1 MRLCLHGCRYKRL
14 WETSLRGSLTSSTL
28 KGWHNTSTLMYLT
41 YVTLVIHLLVCT
53 RPLFFVGMKVFKEF
67 EICDVL
73 DIEETV
79 LASWLKLME
88 RHYHQQNTY
97 HNSTHAADVL
107 QATTYFVNNLQ
118 DYLVSQGVSVTVW
131 SVYNYFIVDHGACR
145 RCWNGL
151 R

>member
-1 MRLCLHGCRYKRL
+1 
-14 WETSLRGSLTSSTL
+14 
-28 KGWHNTSTLMYLT
+28 MYHFSKCT
-41 YVTLVIHLLVCT
+41 THTHLFCT

-67 EICDVL
+67 EICDIL

-88 RHYHQQNTY
+88 RHYHQQNSY

-118 DYLVSQGVSVTVW
+118 DYLVSQGVSLRKL
-131 SVYNYFIVDHGACR
+131 SLYNYFIKDLGDCR
-145 RCWNGL
+145 KCWSGL

>member
-1 MRLCLHGCRYKRL
+1 
-14 WETSLRGSLTSSTL
+14 
-28 KGWHNTSTLMYLT
+28 MYLFISALL
-41 YVTLVIHLLVCT
+41 TLTLFGT

-88 RHYHQQNTY
+88 RHYHQQNSY

-107 QATTYFVNNLQ
+107 QATTYFVNILQ
-118 DYLVSQGVSVTVW
+118 DYLVSQGVSLAIFI
-131 SVYNYFIVDHGACR
+131 SV
-145 RCWNGL
+145 L
-151 R
+151 